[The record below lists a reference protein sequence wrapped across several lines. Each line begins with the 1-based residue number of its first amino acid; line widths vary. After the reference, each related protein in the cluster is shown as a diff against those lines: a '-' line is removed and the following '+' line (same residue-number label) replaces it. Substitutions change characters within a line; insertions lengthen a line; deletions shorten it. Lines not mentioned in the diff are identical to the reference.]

1 MSILSWNCHGLA
13 NPRTVRLLLDIDQQ
27 YRPSLIFL
35 SETLVKHDTV
45 QKVTKQLGFAG
56 CYAIDVQG
64 HSGGIALLWR
74 NDGAVHITNS
84 CRNFIDF
91 EVSNEQ
97 LGRWRYT
104 GYYGFPERARRME
117 AWNMLRELSVASELP
132 WCILGDFNDI
142 VSLEEK
148 RGGKQQ
154 PRRLMEGFWDA
165 IMDSGLHDLGFTGDI
180 FTWDRSRGT
189 DKWVQ
194 ERLDRGMLHRKV
206 FEKRRRRF
214 KFENIWIGER
224 ECRDIVQECWRQDGE
239 RDLMEKIMSCSLKLE
254 EWSGGLIREMKVQI
268 GKYRKEMQ
276 HYRSTRDTFEI
287 QKYDAA
293 RWQFMRLLEKQEIFW
308 RQRAKQFWLRE
319 GDRNSSFFH
328 KYATTRKEH
337 NKIKKLKDK
346 HGEWKEE
353 NAEIQE
359 VITEYFT
366 ELFSSVKDSMR
377 LSPRIKFPVISD
389 IQKEKLVTPIADEEV
404 KAAVFAMHS
413 DKSPGI
419 DSLNPG
425 FYQTYWEIVGQDV
438 IKFCREF
445 FQNGELP
452 SGLNRTLVCLIPKV
466 KHPKKV
472 VDLRP
477 ISLCN
482 MLMKILSKVMANRLT
497 PTLNA
502 IISEKQSA
510 FIEGRLLT
518 DNALIAYEVNH
529 YIRRKTQGKVGVAG
543 LKVDISKAYD
553 RLEWS
558 FIEEML
564 QRFDFPTLWVD
575 RVMNC
580 VKSVSYSFLRDGD
593 VFGEIIP
600 QRGVRQGDPISPF
613 LYTRGL
619 WFIARMY
626 EALSCQIINYE
637 KSEVGPNTNEEDMME
652 VCEILGVRQV
662 QKPGKYLRMPMNMG
676 SSKTEVFGFLIDRVQ
691 QRLKGWYGK
700 DVSRAGKITLL
711 SSAAQTIPSFWMNL
725 FLIPVTICE
734 EV

>member
-1 MSILSWNCHGLA
+1 MEVDGKICEIGGDAGGILVRQRDLREQKMGKSLNLNDKQTNEDRREEYNEFPSDNIVMDTKRKRVDNTESPPRIMSILSWNCRELA
-13 NPRTVRLLLDIDQQ
+13 NPRIVRLLLDIDQQ

-97 LGRWRYT
+97 LGRWGYT

-142 VSLEEK
+142 VSLQEK

-180 FTWDRSRGT
+180 FTWERSRGT

-194 ERLDRGMLHRKV
+194 ERLDRGMATQQWRNMFPL
-206 FEKRRRRF
+206 
-214 KFENIWIGER
+214 GEVTVL
-224 ECRDIVQECWRQDGE
+224 EDGE

-254 EWSGGLIREMKVQI
+254 EWGGGLIREMKVQI
-268 GKYRKEMQ
+268 GKYRKKC
-276 HYRSTRDTFEI
+276 SITDLGEI
-287 QKYDAA
+287 N
-293 RWQFMRLLEKQEIFW
+293 LE
-308 RQRAKQFWLRE
+308 
-319 GDRNSSFFH
+319 S
-328 KYATTRKEH
+328 
-337 NKIKKLKDK
+337 KK
-346 HGEWKEE
+346 
-353 NAEIQE
+353 
-359 VITEYFT
+359 
-366 ELFSSVKDSMR
+366 LFSSVKDNMR
-377 LSPRIKFPVISD
+377 LSPRIKFPIISD
-389 IQKEKLVTPIADEEV
+389 IQKEKMVTPIADEE
-404 KAAVFAMHS
+404 
-413 DKSPGI
+413 
-419 DSLNPG
+419 
-425 FYQTYWEIVGQDV
+425 
-438 IKFCREF
+438 
-445 FQNGELP
+445 NGELP

-472 VDLRP
+472 ADLRP

-482 MLMKILSKVMANRLT
+482 VLMRILSKVMANRLT
-497 PTLNA
+497 PTQNA

-529 YIRRKTQGKVGVAG
+529 YIRRKTQGKVGVVG
-543 LKVDISKAYD
+543 LKGDISKAYD

-564 QRFDFPTLWVD
+564 QHFDFPTLWVD

-580 VKSVSYSFLRDGD
+580 VKSVITPIFGIFETLMNNVMLNKKTFHATLCRGSFIDL
-593 VFGEIIP
+593 
-600 QRGVRQGDPISPF
+600 
-613 LYTRGL
+613 
-619 WFIARMY
+619 
-626 EALSCQIINYE
+626 
-637 KSEVGPNTNEEDMME
+637 
-652 VCEILGVRQV
+652 LG
-662 QKPGKYLRMPMNMG
+662 YN
-676 SSKTEVFGFLIDRVQ
+676 
-691 QRLKGWYGK
+691 
-700 DVSRAGKITLL
+700 
-711 SSAAQTIPSFWMNL
+711 
-725 FLIPVTICE
+725 
-734 EV
+734 